1 MLSESY
7 NAELKLLNLIN
18 RHLILYHIIP
28 LDNSNK
34 EIYAFAVTNFAEE
47 KGDFL
52 TQIIKIVKIL

>member
-1 MLSESY
+1 M
-7 NAELKLLNLIN
+7 LNLIN
-18 RHLILYHIIP
+18 RHIILYHIIP
-28 LDNSNK
+28 LDNSNI